1 MIFNYWYIGGINMER
16 RDKTNYYLD
25 IAETVAKRGTCLRRN
40 FGAIIVKNDEI
51 ISTGYSGAPRG
62 RKNCSDLGF
71 CRREELK
78 IPRGTRYELCRS
90 VHAEANC
97 IISASRRDMIDSI
110 LYLVGIDV
118 KTKELVK
125 DANSCSMCK
134 RLIINAGIKKVIVRD
149 TKDNYRTIL
158 VNDWIEK
165 DDSLSEEFGY

>member
-1 MIFNYWYIGGINMER
+1 MLTGGFNMER

-25 IAETVAKRGTCLRRN
+25 IAETVSKRGTCLRRN

-71 CRREELK
+71 CRRKQLN

-97 IISASRRDMIDSI
+97 IISASRRDMIDST

-118 KTKELVK
+118 KTGNLVPN
-125 DANSCSMCK
+125 ANSCSMCK
-134 RLIINAGIKKVIVRD
+134 RLIINAGIAKVIIRD
-149 TKDNYRTIL
+149 TQDSYRI
-158 VNDWIEK
+158 VHVKDWIID
-165 DDSLSEEFGY
+165 DDSLYDEFGY

>member
-1 MIFNYWYIGGINMER
+1 MER

-40 FGAIIVKNDEI
+40 FGAVIVKNDEI
-51 ISTGYSGAPRG
+51 ISTGYTGAPRG

-71 CRREELK
+71 CKREELK

-97 IISASRRDMIDSI
+97 IISASRRDMIDST
-110 LYLVGIDV
+110 LYLVGINV

-134 RLIINAGIKKVIVRD
+134 RLIINASIKKVIVRD
-149 TKDNYRTIL
+149 TKDDYRTIL